1 MCKLVALL
9 VGALMV
15 IAVGLA
21 SPALAQAE
29 SIEVSY
35 SANPTQDVALH
46 VYVSGV
52 ADGAHKLYVYVK
64 EGEGECPSSLTP
76 LSFYEGTALVEGEA
90 LGTGAFSK
98 EYAYTPSAAH
108 TYTICAYLVA
118 NYYETVDAL
127 GYAHFT
133 AGRPYGSLSVA
144 LSSTT
149 TENSPITIKISGSS
163 EAALNLYWYVQM
175 SDECS
180 PTPPSQAGLPEESL
194 SAGSFSKEYSYTPT
208 PNEPATYIVCA
219 YIDEAA
225 AQAPIATASATFT
238 NKTPQERA
246 EQEAAAKKKYEE
258 EAPARAAAAIAAARA
273 QAHKTPVTQ
282 LAVKAVSHFRRS
294 SVDPGYT
301 AIDITTSP
309 YAYVVVKLWRYGH
322 NTEHFEWGA
331 HPTEAAEVIRWS
343 CRSPG
348 GVYRY
353 VVEAK
358 SGVGPTLTRKGRFAP
373 VSAAR
378 CHALKHEE
386 AEARRRSDRRAAE
399 ERRRV
404 EDEERERLEIYEA
417 NCRTEG
423 GTPITLFVEGRAE
436 RYCRAPQGGL
446 LPVPH

>member
-1 MCKLVALL
+1 MRKLVALL

-35 SANPTQDVALH
+35 SANPTQDIALH

-76 LSFYEGTALVEGEA
+76 LSFYEGTALVEGET
-90 LGTGAFSK
+90 LGAGAFSK
-98 EYAYTPSAAH
+98 EYAYTPPAARA
-108 TYTICAYLVA
+108 YTICAYLDA
-118 NYYETVDAL
+118 SYYETVDAL

-133 AGRPYGSLSVA
+133 AGRPYGSLSVTLGA
-144 LSSTT
+144 TT
-149 TENSPITIKISGSS
+149 TENSPVTITISGSS
-163 EAALNLYWYVQM
+163 EASLNLYWYVQR
-175 SDECS
+175 SSECS
-180 PTPPSQAGLPEESL
+180 STPPSQAGLPEEPL
-194 SAGSFSKEYSYTPT
+194 NAGSFSKEYSYTPT
-208 PNEPATYIVCA
+208 PDVPATYIVCA
-219 YIDEAA
+219 YIDEAV
-225 AQAPIATASATFT
+225 AQVPIAMGSVTFT

-258 EAPARAAAAIAAARA
+258 EAPAREAAAIAAAKA
-273 QAHKTPVTQ
+273 QAHKTPVTH
-282 LAVKAVSHFRRS
+282 LAVKTVPHSRRS
-294 SVDPGYT
+294 SIDPGYT
-301 AIDITTSP
+301 NIDITTSP

-322 NTEHFEWGA
+322 STEHFEWGS
-331 HPTEAAEVIRWS
+331 HSTEVAEIIRWS
-343 CRSPG
+343 CRSPSG
-348 GVYRY
+348 IYHY

-358 SGVGPTLTRKGRFAP
+358 SGVGPTLTRKGHFVP

-386 AEARRRSDRRAAE
+386 AEARKRSEREAAQ